1 MELKN
6 KKIILKSPAKINLH
20 LEVLGK
26 RKDGYH
32 ELSMIMQS
40 IDLSDFIEMEFN
52 HFGKL
57 NLDSNSNELSS
68 NKDNLIIKTA
78 NILKSQFPNKILGA
92 NIFLKKN
99 IPIGAGL
106 AGGSSNAAATLIG
119 LNKLWELGLSK
130 NSLHQLAS
138 QIGSDVPF
146 FIEGGTQYCFGR
158 GEILEKYKFDSKYYL
173 LLLKNPNVS
182 ISTSEVYSKYYDKYK
197 STFLSSEDDFE
208 IRRNYLRTS
217 GFTNENIFNQGIKI
231 KNDLQKIVQNEN
243 KSVYH
248 AIHILSKIK
257 ECLCFSMSGSGPSCY
272 AIFDSYEKAKLVY
285 DQHREIFLK
294 YGLNSWLSKFI
305 TKGITII

>member
-1 MELKN
+1 VELKN

>member
-231 KNDLQKIVQNEN
+231 KNDLQKIVQKED